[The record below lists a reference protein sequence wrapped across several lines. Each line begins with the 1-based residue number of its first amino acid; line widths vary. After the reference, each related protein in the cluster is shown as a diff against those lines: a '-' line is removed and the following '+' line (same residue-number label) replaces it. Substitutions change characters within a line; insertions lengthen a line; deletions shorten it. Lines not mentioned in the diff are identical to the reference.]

1 MAVKLSNTLL
11 KLKQINI
18 PQWFKILVS
27 LVLIWILLRNADW
40 QEVWL
45 KLTLVPVWLLVLY
58 IVCNLFAV
66 FLISIRW
73 GVLIPVDVNR
83 QSIRW
88 LSHSSYMGLFYSLF
102 LPSSIGGDVAKWGLS
117 YRSGVKRSRLAT
129 TILMDRAIGLISTTI
144 MVIFIIILSYVVL
157 NVEIPNTILQLSL
170 VTSTLV
176 FIGIIIWFGITKIP
190 ESIFYKTKLSKIAQF
205 PKLLEIS
212 KKSAVLSIIIS
223 CVAQL
228 IAAYSLFLLLGRLGV
243 NLSFLQ
249 FILIF
254 QIISVVSVIPI
265 SFGGF
270 GTSEITFVYL
280 ASLFGVDYQACLIY
294 VAISIPLRIVTTS
307 LGGVIG
313 TMLGKT

>member
-1 MAVKLSNTLL
+1 MSVKLSKTFL
-11 KLKQINI
+11 KLKQIKI

-27 LVLIWILLRNADW
+27 IVLIWILLRDVDW

-45 KLTLVPVWLLVLY
+45 KLKLVPIWVLVFY

-129 TILMDRAIGLISTTI
+129 SIVMDRVIGLISTTI
-144 MVIFIIILSYVVL
+144 MVILVIILSYVVL
-157 NVEIPNTILQLSL
+157 RASIPRAILQLSMI
-170 VTSTLV
+170 TSTLV
-176 FIGIIIWFGITKIP
+176 FFGIIIWFGITKIP
-190 ESIFYKTKLSKIAQF
+190 KSIFYKTKLSTIAQY
-205 PKLLEIS
+205 PKLLEIT
-212 KKSAVLSIIIS
+212 KKSAVLSLIIS

-228 IAAYSLFLLLGRLGV
+228 IASYCLFLLLGRLGV

-249 FILIF
+249 SMLIF
-254 QIISVVSVIPI
+254 QIISIVSVIPI

-280 ASLFGVDYQACLIY
+280 ASLFGADYQASLIY
-294 VAISIPLRIVTTS
+294 VAISIPLRIVTTC
-307 LGGVIG
+307 LGGLIG
-313 TMLGKT
+313 TMLSKT